1 MRNEEKPSAPSNQPC
16 NNHENSGDH
25 RDRVGFGEKRNE
37 KRKKTINN
45 GNERPTQ
52 VMGLTLTQ
60 SGRFE
65 APLATYRRLHAA
77 DATRSQLG
85 LALPFGWPGWNT
97 HLMLLDLERMR
108 RSDTY
113 RRYLDVQSGLELVRR
128 YELRTE
134 ASLPTLDEWLTLA
147 AIEEPGLFHTLPC
160 QWNVQPVPSATP
172 QLVQCRHHIRAM
184 QFELAF
190 N

>member
-1 MRNEEKPSAPSNQPC
+1 
-16 NNHENSGDH
+16 
-25 RDRVGFGEKRNE
+25 
-37 KRKKTINN
+37 
-45 GNERPTQ
+45 
-52 VMGLTLTQ
+52 MGLTLTQ